1 MRIIETSILKFIVR
15 QFLDVK
21 LLPNMLYYQTIE
33 DLIIHPTLQ
42 NKQIQIKTV
51 IKKKYFSQTV
61 STRTPSFERRRS
73 FKNPNYLLLTLSWSI
88 MFTLLLSC
96 GPIIALLLF
105 FICSIMFMEV
115 VCVDAVLSLP
125 VFIMLMLV
133 LCLDPVAVPVFMSCD
148 MMSMGTGN
156 TMVLLFSAEML
167 FSVCRYL
174 SCR

>member
-1 MRIIETSILKFIVR
+1 
-15 QFLDVK
+15 
-21 LLPNMLYYQTIE
+21 
-33 DLIIHPTLQ
+33 
-42 NKQIQIKTV
+42 
-51 IKKKYFSQTV
+51 
-61 STRTPSFERRRS
+61 
-73 FKNPNYLLLTLSWSI
+73 
-88 MFTLLLSC
+88 MFTLLLSF
-96 GPIIALLLF
+96 GPMIALLLF

-115 VCVDAVLSLP
+115 VCVDAVLALP

-174 SCR
+174 S